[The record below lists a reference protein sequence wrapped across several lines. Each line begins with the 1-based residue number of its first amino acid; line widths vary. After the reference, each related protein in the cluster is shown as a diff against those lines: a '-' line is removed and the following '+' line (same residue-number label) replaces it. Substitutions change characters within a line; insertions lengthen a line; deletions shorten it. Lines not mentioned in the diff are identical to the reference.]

1 MTFPT
6 ITFKTSNTEPN
17 PALQTLITGKL
28 TGLSKFIHDGVHARC
43 EVEFIKEA
51 AHQTGNI
58 YRVEVN
64 LMINGTMHR
73 AVATEGSFES
83 AIDAVRSELYHELDK
98 KTSKRET
105 MLRRGGRML
114 KSLMQRGG

>member
-6 ITFKTSNTEPN
+6 ITFKTVNTDPN
-17 PALQTLITGKL
+17 PSVQALAQNKL
-28 TGLSKFIHDGVHARC
+28 QGLSKFIHDNVHARC
-43 EVEFIKEA
+43 EVEFQKEA
-51 AHQTGNI
+51 AHQNGDI

-64 LMINGTMHR
+64 LMINNTLHR
-73 AVATEGSFES
+73 AEATAANFES
-83 AIDAVRSELYHELDK
+83 AIDMVRQELYRELDK

-114 KSLMQRGG
+114 KSLLQRGG

>member
-6 ITFKTSNTEPN
+6 ITFKTTNAEQN
-17 PALQTLITGKL
+17 PALQTLATNKL
-28 TGLSKFIHDGVHARC
+28 AGLAKFIHDGAHARC
-43 EVEFIKEA
+43 EVEFVKETT
-51 AHQTGNI
+51 HHTGNI

-73 AVATEGSFES
+73 AVSTESSFET
-83 AIDAVRSELYHELDK
+83 AIDIVRAELYHELDK